1 MKAAAKDY
9 LMITVGMIV
18 VVIAVYFFMIPL
30 HIVLGSMSGLA
41 LVLTQFVPVSVS
53 MMTLILNG
61 VCLIAGF
68 LLIGREFG
76 VKDCVCVFAPA
87 VSVMGM

>member
-41 LVLTQFVPVSVS
+41 LVLTQFVPVHS
-53 MMTLILNG
+53 L
-61 VCLIAGF
+61 CRYRF
-68 LLIGREFG
+68 L
-76 VKDCVCVFAPA
+76 
-87 VSVMGM
+87 

>member
-1 MKAAAKDY
+1 
-9 LMITVGMIV
+9 
-18 VVIAVYFFMIPL
+18 
-30 HIVLGSMSGLA
+30 
-41 LVLTQFVPVSVS
+41 

-76 VKDCVCVFAPA
+76 RKDCVCVFAPA